1 MEIVA
6 IISII
11 SVLAWFLLGVRNS
24 VNLDNYT
31 EEELKKDKK
40 E

>member
-6 IISII
+6 LISIM
-11 SVLAWFLLGVRNS
+11 SVLAWFLFGARNS
-24 VNLDNYT
+24 VNLNNYT
-31 EEELKKDKK
+31 EEELKEK

>member
-1 MEIVA
+1 MEAVA

-11 SVLAWFLLGVRNS
+11 SVLAWFLLGVKNS
-24 VNLDNYT
+24 VNPNNYT
-31 EEELKKDKK
+31 EEDLKKK

>member
-11 SVLAWFLLGVRNS
+11 SVLAWFILGAKS
-24 VNLDNYT
+24 SANLNNDSEDDLN
-31 EEELKKDKK
+31 KRD
-40 E
+40 